1 MSAGPIRA
9 GQAQI
14 ELTLGRIKANT
25 GELRRQLADIT
36 ARAAPPDRPT
46 IAQAIHHR
54 LAATTQAITPAPIN
68 HAIATLSS
76 ALASLATPAGLAT
89 TALAGLAASLA
100 LLARHTAHW
109 QDAIIKAARRLG
121 TTPTELATLDLAAQF
136 AAVPEDMARM
146 AAAKLRAKL
155 ATATT
160 DPDTAALFQR
170 LGINAADLL
179 GKPIL
184 QQLHT
189 VAEATRRLAPED
201 RIRAQIDLFGRAG
214 ATLETLLDPATLQ
227 QAQDVAARRNIRITP
242 EQAAAV
248 ERFNDALVELAYT
261 WKFALAQA
269 ITPETLDLLRDG
281 ILALADLLTWLGRTL
296 FSTLANLARTIQWFR
311 GRLGLRIDT
320 TPMRRALDSIA
331 LAAEHATP
339 AIQRLA
345 DQIERLR
352 PKPAERG
359 TPEAAE
365 IMANSRAIATELA
378 AIRRALLDADIAL
391 ATID

>member
-25 GELRRQLADIT
+25 GDLRRQLAEIT
-36 ARAAPPDRPT
+36 ARASPPDRPT
-46 IAQAIHHR
+46 IAQAIHQR
-54 LAATTQAITPAPIN
+54 LTTATQAITPAPISQ
-68 HAIATLSS
+68 AIGT
-76 ALASLATPAGLAT
+76 LASTLGRLATPAGLAT

-109 QDAIIKAARRLG
+109 QDAIVKAARRLG

-136 AAVPEDMARM
+136 GDVPEDVARM
-146 AAAKLRAKL
+146 AAARLRAKL
-155 ATATT
+155 AIATT
-160 DPDTAALFQR
+160 DTQTAALFQR
-170 LGINAADLL
+170 LGLNAANLI

-184 QQLHT
+184 DQLRI
-189 VAEATRRLAPED
+189 VGEATQRLAPED
-201 RIRAQIDLFGRAG
+201 RIRAQIELFGRAG
-214 ATLETLLDPATLQ
+214 ATLETLLDPANLQ
-227 QAQDVAARRNIRITP
+227 QAQEAAARRNVRITP

-248 ERFNDALVELAYT
+248 ERFNDAITELAIT

-296 FSTLANLARTIQWFR
+296 FAALANLARTIQWFR
-311 GRLGLRIDT
+311 GRLALRIDT
-320 TPMRRALDSIA
+320 TPMRRALDSVA

-345 DQIERLR
+345 DQIDRLR

-359 TPEAAE
+359 SPEAAE
-365 IMANSRAIATELA
+365 IMANAHAIATELA

>member
-14 ELTLGRIKANT
+14 ELTLGRITANT
-25 GELRRQLADIT
+25 ADLRRQLSDIT

-46 IAQAIHHR
+46 IAQAIQQR
-54 LAATTQAITPAPIN
+54 LAATTQAITPPPIA
-68 HAIATLSS
+68 HAIGTLTST
-76 ALASLATPAGLAT
+76 LGRLATPAGLAT

-100 LLARHTAHW
+100 LLARHTAQW

-136 AAVPEDMARM
+136 ADVPEDLART
-146 AAAKLRAKL
+146 AAARLRAKL

-160 DPDTAALFQR
+160 DTDTAALFQR
-170 LGINAADLL
+170 LGIRAADLL

-184 QQLHT
+184 EQLHT
-189 VAEATRRLAPED
+189 VAEATRRLAPEE

-227 QAQDVAARRNIRITP
+227 QAQDVAARRQIRISP

-248 ERFNDALVELAYT
+248 ERFNDALTELAYT

-311 GRLGLRIDT
+311 GRLGLHIDT
-320 TPMRRALDSIA
+320 TPMRRALDSVA
-331 LAAEHATP
+331 LAAEYATP

-365 IMANSRAIATELA
+365 IIANSRAIATELA
-378 AIRRALLDADIAL
+378 AIRRALLDADLAL